1 MQNRL
6 RSKCNERIYLPVMP
20 FDAQDF
26 FVKLF
31 AVWCVCLSCT
41 SLKAQVSHSDII
53 FLDSVLV
60 VSKKFNGMSKVNT
73 GQYLWKME
81 KFKSLPKIM
90 GNSDPMHYVKFIPGV
105 QAGSEMDSGIH
116 IQGCDN
122 EHNEIS
128 IFGVPVYQA
137 SHLLGLFSVFNPSHF
152 SSMKVNLNTLPTAS
166 NRLGGNVNMEL
177 LTEPIGKL
185 SGEFTIGPMSSQGT
199 LRIPVNK
206 KMSVIASVRQSYL
219 NVLYGRW
226 LEFEGSKLRYSFSDY
241 NLTWF
246 YQPNQRNKFWVNS
259 YFGYDNARLRE
270 EDIHSNINVKWSNFL
285 ASLHWEHSF
294 HSSKLMQYAYISRH
308 DNQLRFLQTDGNEE
322 LPSDIQDIGY
332 VGDWKSKYVNLYA
345 QAVLH
350 HIHPQVNKKIQ
361 SVYHTDNL
369 FQRTQEYSLQASLN
383 FPLGEKFHVGGG
395 LKGCIYVDD
404 YNKVYKDLLPKVNV
418 KFMPHTHL
426 DFKLEYN
433 YQKQYLF
440 QTGFTDMGMPTEF
453 WTSCGEDI
461 LPQSA
466 HSISLNAHWIFGG
479 GNWSITSAA
488 YYKKLNRQVEYIG
501 TIMGLMDTDYRLK
514 DKLIVGEGKNYGI
527 NIMLHKRTGKLIGWM
542 GYSWNR
548 AFRYFD
554 HPDFP
559 GRYSANHER
568 VHEFKALLTYEINR
582 KWEIGGTAVVAS
594 GLPFTAPKYFYV
606 NNGQILIEYGP
617 HNGGRLKPYYR
628 MDLSVNY
635 TISKNKQ
642 KEKGLNF
649 SLYNASM
656 HGNELFYRL
665 RYHKGGFAYKPFKFL
680 VTLMPSI
687 SYHYKF

>member
-1 MQNRL
+1 MNYYHTMLIHKRDRFIKL
-6 RSKCNERIYLPVMP
+6 CLLSFVLLSCKKL
-20 FDAQDF
+20 DAQIF
-26 FVKLF
+26 
-31 AVWCVCLSCT
+31 
-41 SLKAQVSHSDII
+41 HPDII
-53 FLDSVLV
+53 QLDSVV
-60 VSKKFNGMSKVNT
+60 IVAKKINGMSKIST
-73 GQYLWKME
+73 GQYQWKME
-81 KFKSLPKIM
+81 NFKSLPKIM

-105 QAGSEMDSGIH
+105 QTGSEMDSGIH

-152 SSMKVNLNTLPTAS
+152 SSMKVNLNSLPTAS
-166 NRLGGNVNMEL
+166 NKLGGNVNMEL
-177 LTEPIGKL
+177 LKRPVDKL
-185 SGEFTIGPMSSQGT
+185 GGEFTVGPMSSQGT
-199 LRIPVNK
+199 LRIPVSK
-206 KMSVIASVRQSYL
+206 KMSIIASARVSYL
-219 NVLYGRW
+219 NALYGRW

-241 NLTWF
+241 NITWF
-246 YQPNQRNKFWVNS
+246 YQPNKRNKLWLNS
-259 YFGYDNARLRE
+259 YYGYDDAKLRE
-270 EDIHSNINVKWSNFL
+270 QDIHSDINVKWSNFL
-285 ASLHWEHSF
+285 ASFHWEHSF
-294 HSSKLMQYAYISRH
+294 YSSKLMQYAYISRH
-308 DNQLRFLQTDGNEE
+308 DNRLRFLQVDGNEE

-332 VGDWKSKYVNLYA
+332 VSDWKSNYLNLYA

-350 HIHPQVNKKIQ
+350 QIHPQVNEKIQ

-369 FQRTQEYSLQASLN
+369 FQRTQEYSLLAHLH
-383 FPLGEKFHVGGG
+383 FPLGDKFEIGGG
-395 LKGCIYVDD
+395 IKGCIYVDD
-404 YNKVYKDLLPKVNV
+404 YDKVYKDLLPKASL
-418 KFMPHTHL
+418 KFTPNANL
-426 DFKLEYN
+426 KFNLEYS

-453 WTSCGEDI
+453 WTSCEGDI

-466 HSISLNAHWIFGG
+466 HSVSLNFDWNFGG
-479 GNWSITSAA
+479 GNWSITSGA

-514 DKLIVGEGKNYGI
+514 DKLISGEGENYGF
-527 NIMLHKRTGKLIGWM
+527 NFMLNKRTGKLTGWL

-559 GRYSANHER
+559 DRYPANHER
-568 VHEFKALLTYEINR
+568 IHEFKALLTYNINR
-582 KWEIGGTAVVAS
+582 KWEVGGTAVVAS
-594 GLPFTAPKYFYV
+594 GLPFTAPKYFYS

-635 TISKNKQ
+635 IISKNLQ
-642 KEKGLNF
+642 KEQGLNL

-665 RYHKGGFAYKPFKFL
+665 RFHDEGFAYKPFKFL

-687 SYHYKF
+687 SYYYKF